1 MRYRSDV
8 TTITQAA
15 AFALLEGLRGARDLP
30 LAPVADARLACV
42 GAVDPTASGLVW
54 VRPGDAALRLEVRP
68 GRDAMPRTM
77 FLHAGADERGVPVL
91 TAFVR
96 RDRPAL
102 AARFGGM
109 SFVPAGPDRWRL
121 RERPL
126 FTSADGLHSL
136 REAAAKRLAAAWDVP
151 LDGPWLVV
159 GEWDALEGAW
169 DPEAVRRF
177 AAIAWLLEAAR
188 GTGA

>member
-1 MRYRSDV
+1 MGHKTDV
-8 TTITQAA
+8 RTIAQAA
-15 AFALLEGLRGARDLP
+15 AFALFEGLRSAQGLP
-30 LAPVADARLACV
+30 LAPVAGARLTCL
-42 GAVDPTASGLVW
+42 GTVDPTACGLVW
-54 VRPGDAALRLEVRP
+54 VRRGDAALQFEVRP
-68 GRDAMPRTM
+68 APGARPRVM
-77 FLHAGADERGVPVL
+77 YLHAGSDDRGPVL
-91 TAFVR
+91 TAYVR

-102 AARFGGM
+102 AARFSGTG
-109 SFVPAGPDRWRL
+109 FVPAGPSRWRL

-126 FTSADGLHSL
+126 FTSADGLHGM

-188 GTGA
+188 GSGA